1 MTRSTKLAGAC
12 VGVLALVLVG
22 CAKSTPK
29 SSGSP
34 TPSVSPTPEVSI
46 GQCQT
51 TQGTQPVATPKGV
64 DFKTQLKEQGVLNV
78 GSDNDFPPFEEIKP
92 GAKTPD
98 GFDVD
103 LYTEVA
109 KRLGLTAKSTTT
121 DFDAL
126 FTSSVPTG
134 KFDVGVSAITIK
146 ESRKQTV
153 DFTIPY
159 FKSDLSLA
167 INTVKTP
174 NIKTVDDLTGLVVG
188 VQKGTTGEACAQ
200 YLQKQ
205 GKLKDVK
212 SFANT
217 GPAIQDLLAGRVA
230 AVINDRPATQG
241 YIDRGSPTLKV
252 VQIIK
257 TEEQY
262 GFAIS
267 KNKPDLRK
275 ALDDTLTAIMKDG
288 TYATIYK
295 KWFGT
300 PPPFAVPFQ

>member
-1 MTRSTKLAGAC
+1 MKRAARFGPLLFT
-12 VGVLALVLVG
+12 VLALFASA
-22 CAKSTPK
+22 CSK
-29 SSGSP
+29 SSPGASTSP
-34 TPSVSPTPEVSI
+34 SPSVSPTPEVSI
-46 GQCQT
+46 GQCET
-51 TQGTQPVATPKGV
+51 KQGTQPPTAPKGV
-64 DFKTQLKEQGVLNV
+64 DFKTQLKEPGVLNV

-121 DFDAL
+121 NFDAL
-126 FTSSVPTG
+126 FTSSLPTG
-134 KFDVGVSAITIK
+134 KFDVGVSAVTIK

-153 DFTIPY
+153 DFTVPY

-174 NIKTVDDLTGLVVG
+174 NIKTVDDLVGLVVA

-200 YLQKQ
+200 YLKSK
-205 GKLKDVK
+205 GKVKDVK
-212 SFANT
+212 SFGNT
-217 GPAIQDLLAGRVA
+217 GPAIEDLLAGRVA

-241 YIDRGSPTLKV
+241 YIDRGAPTLKV
-252 VQIIK
+252 IQIIK
-257 TEEQY
+257 TQEQY

-267 KNKPDLRK
+267 KEKPDLRK
-275 ALDDTLTAIMKDG
+275 AIDDALTAIMTDG

-300 PPPFAVPFQ
+300 PPPFAVPIQ

>member
-1 MTRSTKLAGAC
+1 MKRAAR
-12 VGVLALVLVG
+12 VGPILFVVLAFVASA
-22 CAKSTPK
+22 CAKSTPGT
-29 SSGSP
+29 SGSP
-34 TPSVSPTPEVSI
+34 SPSVSPTPAVDIAKCE
-46 GQCQT
+46 T
-51 TQGTQPVATPKGV
+51 AQGTQAPTAPKGV
-64 DFKTQLKEQGVLNV
+64 DYKTQLKEPGVLNI

-103 LYTEVA
+103 IYTEVA

-121 DFDAL
+121 NFDAL

-134 KFDVGVSAITIK
+134 KFDLGVSAITIK

-159 FKSDLSLA
+159 FRSDLSLA
-167 INTVKTP
+167 INTQKTP
-174 NIKTVDDLTGLVVG
+174 TIKTVDDLVGQVIG

-200 YLQKQ
+200 YLQTQ
-205 GKLKDVK
+205 GKVKDVK
-212 SFANT
+212 SFDNT
-217 GPAIQDLLAGRVA
+217 GPAIQDLLAGRVG

-241 YIDRGSPTLKV
+241 YIDRGAPTLKV

-257 TEEQY
+257 TQEEY

-267 KNKPDLRK
+267 KDKPDLRK
-275 ALDDTLTAIMKDG
+275 AINDALTAMMTDG
-288 TYATIYK
+288 TYSTIYK

-300 PPPFAVPFQ
+300 VPPFAVPFQ

>member
-12 VGVLALVLVG
+12 VGILALVLVG

-241 YIDRGSPTLKV
+241 YIDRGAPTLKV

>member
-12 VGVLALVLVG
+12 VGILALVLVG

-241 YIDRGSPTLKV
+241 YIDRGAPTLKV

-257 TEEQY
+257 TQEEY